1 MWVLFCTF
9 ALRKNN
15 IIPKSRKGT
24 PKMKTYGIDY
34 TKISEAE
41 SSLYS
46 ATRLMANDCHD
57 AALER
62 IEEARKLLQEFLN
75 QDNLVKDDDLAD
87 GLIKQSETFDD
98 DQLDFIRDIFGN
110 LITDSK
116 NGYLK
121 DKAKG
126 VAHPLQE
133 EELAIINVCQK
144 QLGADEFE
152 SVEQFYRNKSN
163 TWNEII
169 EEEEENED

>member
-1 MWVLFCTF
+1 MHGCSSGAHPGSSQTP
-9 ALRKNN
+9 AG
-15 IIPKSRKGT
+15 IPEPGQ
-24 PKMKTYGIDY
+24 P
-34 TKISEAE
+34 
-41 SSLYS
+41 
-46 ATRLMANDCHD
+46 
-57 AALER
+57 
-62 IEEARKLLQEFLN
+62 Q
-75 QDNLVKDDDLAD
+75 DDDLAD

-110 LITDSK
+110 LITDTK

-121 DKAKG
+121 NKVKG

-169 EEEEENED
+169 EEKDDKQD